1 MVDGKQGGKNP
12 SGQYS
17 IEKHPS
23 PMGSKERFSK
33 LAQSS
38 LKLNGL
44 KDMTQSRRRT
54 SDDCLCLILNP
65 INQRFRKYFMMMDFS
80 NIQIFYLGSSTLMI

>member
-1 MVDGKQGGKNP
+1 
-12 SGQYS
+12 
-17 IEKHPS
+17 
-23 PMGSKERFSK
+23 MGSKERFSE

-38 LKLNGL
+38 LKLNGF
-44 KDMTQSRRRT
+44 KDMTQSCLRT

-65 INQRFRKYFMMMDFS
+65 INQRFREYFMMMDFS